1 MSLVTRFKAFL
12 FLSVIGFAM
21 SAQSLSLVQTANL
34 SKCTGDSLRLELNI
48 GAQNYPLSNSFK
60 IFIAPGQPSS
70 YVHSSATQMPIVKWR
85 SISPLPVSTDTN
97 SIGTK
102 YAWVQIP
109 TNITSSGF
117 YSIVVRSTG
126 PVQWSDTISIL
137 INLAPNA
144 SITAISSGFNN
155 IYTAGPDW
163 GYCQGDSVYLFA
175 TPGLNSYQWYLNGT
189 PIIGATSDSVLVLT
203 SGTYAVDVSN
213 GVCSS
218 FSPDTVVNEFIPSTL
233 VTHNP
238 GAMQTLQILDNDATI
253 DSVGFCETEF
263 ITLEGPSPTV
273 TGSTI
278 LYQWLQDSLDVFGT
292 KYIVPI
298 NGATNLSYQT
308 NTTGV
313 YYLETVWVPGGCPD
327 TSSAF
332 WVFVDTIPDT
342 EIQVIPWPGQPT
354 ASLVICES
362 DSTQLSAIATSPTWN
377 YQWEVRFPAGSGN
390 WATVPGATNS
400 TLNVSYS
407 LVPGTA
413 EYRMRITNSYCEHTT
428 SELLV
433 TILPLPSVVIPQGD
447 SISLCAGDSVLLGAV
462 GPSTSYSW
470 STPSGT
476 IAGASFY
483 AVVPGMYIVE
493 GTNSAGCSNTDTIQ
507 VYYITV
513 NANAGPDQT
522 VLPGST
528 VQLSAT
534 GGLLYYWYADVP
546 TYFSDPYNPNAQ
558 TFPTQD
564 TTMYVVEVL
573 NSNGCFDTDT
583 MFVYTFDPATLVPN
597 LSNVMNLITP
607 NGDGFNDVFDLS
619 ELVRADSCD
628 LVVLDRWGAQV
639 FEQKRYISGWDG
651 SSQGGDPL
659 PDGTYYYLLV
669 CDDIIR
675 FRGAITVVRP

>member
-1 MSLVTRFKAFL
+1 MSLVTRVKAFV
-12 FLSVIGFAM
+12 FFTLSGFAV
-21 SAQSLSLVQTANL
+21 SAQSLSLIQTANL

-48 GAQNYPLSNSFK
+48 GTQNYPASNSFK

-70 YVHSSATQMPIVKWR
+70 YVHSSASQMPIVKWR
-85 SISPLPVSTDTN
+85 SISPLPVSFDTN
-97 SIGTK
+97 SVGTK

-109 TNITSSGF
+109 TTITSSGF

-155 IYTAGPDW
+155 IYTSGQDW
-163 GYCQGDSVYLFA
+163 GYCKGDSVYLFA

-213 GVCSS
+213 GVCTSMSS
-218 FSPDTVVNEFIPSTL
+218 DTVLNEFSPTTSI
-233 VTHNP
+233 THKP
-238 GAMQTLQILDNDATI
+238 GSMQTLQVLDKDAVI

-263 ITLEGPSPTV
+263 ITLEGPMPIV
-273 TGSTI
+273 PGSSI

-298 NGATNLSYQT
+298 KGASNVGYQT
-308 NTTGV
+308 NQSGV
-313 YYLETVWVPGGCPD
+313 FYLETVWLPGGCPD

-332 WVFVDTIPDT
+332 WLFVDSVPDT
-342 EIQVIPWPGQPT
+342 ELHVIPWPGQPT
-354 ASLVICES
+354 ASLTICES
-362 DSTQLSAIATSPTWN
+362 DSTQLASITSSPSWN

-390 WATVPGATNS
+390 WAPVPGATSS
-400 TLNVSYS
+400 TLSASNNV
-407 LVPGTA
+407 VPGTA
-413 EYRMRITNSYCEHTT
+413 EYRLNITNSYCEHTT

-462 GPSTSYSW
+462 GPSTSYVW

-476 IAGASFY
+476 ISGASFY
-483 AVVPGMYIVE
+483 ASTPGTYVVQ
-493 GTNSAGCSNTDTIQ
+493 GTNNAGCTNYDTI
-507 VYYITV
+507 VVFYITV

-534 GGLLYYWYADVP
+534 GGSYFYWYASVP

-558 TFPTQD
+558 TVPTQD

-573 NSNGCFDTDT
+573 NSDGCFDTDT
-583 MFVYTFDPATLVPN
+583 MFVYTFDPATLVPD
-597 LSNVMNLITP
+597 LRNVMNVITP

-639 FEQKRYISGWDG
+639 FEQERYISGWDG
-651 SSQGGDPL
+651 SNQGGDPL